1 MKKIFYVAA
10 TAAMLASCSTD
21 FDLSEV
27 FGSGGTSETIGF
39 QVQKGNNVTCA
50 TTLQSTGHYN
60 FGVFGYKESDQVNP
74 ICPDYLVGYFDDN
87 LAYQKV
93 GSTWGD
99 GDGVEDGK
107 SYWMYEGLGK
117 DEYFGT
123 YAGQTLTRP
132 YQSNNAKQFL
142 IFSPTPSGHAL
153 K

>member
-39 QVQKGNNVTCA
+39 QVQKGNNVTRA
-50 TTLQSTGHYN
+50 TSLQNAGHYN
-60 FGVFGYKESDQVNP
+60 FGVFGYKKSDQVNWVFS
-74 ICPDYLVGYFDDN
+74 DYLVGYFNED
-87 LAYQKV
+87 LGYQKS
-93 GSTWGD
+93 GTTWGD
-99 GDGVEDGK
+99 KPGVEDGT

-123 YAGQTLTRP
+123 YAGQALTRP
-132 YQSNNAKQFL
+132 YQSNNLKQY
-142 IFSPTPSGHAL
+142 L